1 LERLVLRNG
10 KAKSRRE
17 AWDYVKRN
25 YAEFVTVNLWI
36 HTHEPALLRAMRDR
50 VARAIEAALLETP
63 AVAASAR

>member
-25 YAEFVTVNLWI
+25 YAEFVTVNL
-36 HTHEPALLRAMRDR
+36 
-50 VARAIEAALLETP
+50 
-63 AVAASAR
+63 